1 MLVIVPFLAWT
12 GGIAAGAQVAR
23 GLVRGGLQLTQNRP
37 NMAFAEVLAGFVAPV
52 TSAYEQIGKLGGE
65 VACALIVYK
74 ATKAIS

>member
-1 MLVIVPFLAWT
+1 MFLIVPFLAWT

-23 GLVRGGLQLTQNRP
+23 GLVRGGLQLTQNR
-37 NMAFAEVLAGFVAPV
+37 EVLAGFAAPV
-52 TSAYEQIGKLGGE
+52 VSAYEQIGRLGSE